1 MTLRADHV
9 AGAAFILFGAAIIAL
24 SGDLPV
30 GRLSMPGSGFLPM
43 IVAVLT
49 MIFGLA
55 LIARASAESAPFSE
69 LEWED
74 GKHAVAVTLITA
86 AAIVLY
92 TYLGFIITMVAMMVG
107 TTIASMITAW
117 VAFSPKV
124 TGSRIEMPER
134 GPMPGSTPTSVPT
147 RQPRKAYQRL
157 SGWNAMAKPCARLS
171 SVLSTR
177 MNPRS

>member
-55 LIARASAESAPFSE
+55 LILRARESVTFAEVDWA
-69 LEWED
+69 D
-74 GKHAVAVTLITA
+74 GKHAVMVTVITA
-86 AAIVLY
+86 AAAALY
-92 TYLGFIITMVAMMVG
+92 EHLGFIVTMLLMMMALLIVIERRNPIRAG
-107 TTIASMITAW
+107 IYCVIV
-117 VAFSPKV
+117 VAFTYVSFVYGLKTPL
-124 TGSRIEMPER
+124 PEF
-134 GPMPGSTPTSVPT
+134 SF
-147 RQPRKAYQRL
+147 
-157 SGWNAMAKPCARLS
+157 
-171 SVLSTR
+171 
-177 MNPRS
+177 